1 VANTSSRSRAK
12 LVRAA
17 GGILWRDEANGPR
30 LAVIHRPRQDDW
42 SLPKGKLEDGES
54 FPQAAVREVREET
67 GCRARLGDFAG
78 YALYQVKGRPK
89 LVLFWH
95 MAAEGAG
102 RFRPNDE
109 VDRLEWLAP
118 AEALARLDRPA
129 ERQIVEIAVAER
141 LARHR
146 GASTGRS
153 GSPLAL
159 ARCGSA
165 SGPLPG

>member
-1 VANTSSRSRAK
+1 MPRPSARPAAK

-17 GGILWRDEANGPR
+17 GGILWREEAGAPR
-30 LAVIHRPRQDDW
+30 LAVIHRPRHGDW

-78 YALYQVKGRPK
+78 YALYEVKGRPK

-95 MAAEGAG
+95 MAAEGSP
-102 RFRPNDE
+102 RFRPGGE

-118 AEALARLDRPA
+118 AEALARLDHPS
-129 ERQIVEIAVAER
+129 ERRLVEAALADR
-141 LARHR
+141 LAR
-146 GASTGRS
+146 
-153 GSPLAL
+153 
-159 ARCGSA
+159 
-165 SGPLPG
+165 

>member
-1 VANTSSRSRAK
+1 MANTSSRSEAK

-17 GGILWRDEANGPR
+17 GGILWRDEASGPR
-30 LAVIHRPRQDDW
+30 LAVIHRPKQDDW

-78 YALYQVKGRPK
+78 YALYEVKGRPK

-95 MAAEGAG
+95 MAAEGVA
-102 RFRPNDE
+102 RFRPNGE

-118 AEALARLDRPA
+118 DEALARLDHPV
-129 ERQIVEIAVAER
+129 ERQIVESAVAER
-141 LARHR
+141 LARH
-146 GASTGRS
+146 
-153 GSPLAL
+153 
-159 ARCGSA
+159 
-165 SGPLPG
+165 